1 VFGLSPIIDGMKKMI
16 GTSKI
21 CPEYESLGW
30 SYDAKACL
38 DFPNW
43 GDKKTR
49 SSQIAPNVIRV
60 FDINKYPIQNE
71 WWKYMNYKQSDCP
84 SLGLGLI
91 KMDYFKVGQG
101 LGLERRILYEQ
112 KMEFHE
118 E

>member
-1 VFGLSPIIDGMKKMI
+1 
-16 GTSKI
+16 
-21 CPEYESLGW
+21 
-30 SYDAKACL
+30 
-38 DFPNW
+38 
-43 GDKKTR
+43 
-49 SSQIAPNVIRV
+49 
-60 FDINKYPIQNE
+60 
-71 WWKYMNYKQSDCP
+71 MNYKQSDCP